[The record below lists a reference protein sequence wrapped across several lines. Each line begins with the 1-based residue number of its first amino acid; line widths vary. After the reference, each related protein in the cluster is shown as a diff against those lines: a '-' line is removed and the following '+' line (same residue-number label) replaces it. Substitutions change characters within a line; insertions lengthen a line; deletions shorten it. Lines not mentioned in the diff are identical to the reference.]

1 MNFLSMN
8 VGFDASS
15 FPVMQFSMSLIVG
28 LVVFGFAVVPTGSTA
43 SPKGGANK
51 KSHDVSY
58 ERHVVPLL
66 GRYCYSCHGNGKSKG
81 DLALDGYKGQADAIN
96 DPKTWE
102 RVLHNVRS
110 HVMPPE
116 KKPQP
121 SVEEADLIA
130 RWIET
135 QVFKCDCERP
145 DPGRVTLRRLN
156 RAEYNNTV
164 RDLVGVK
171 FQPAEDFPADDSG
184 YGFDNIGDVL
194 SVPPI
199 LIEKYLTAAEKIF
212 DAAIVAEDRAKARI
226 KRFEADSLGG
236 SAPGE
241 GVDGGARRLS
251 REGDLFVKFNFPQ
264 DGEYALRASAYGEQ
278 FGPEPPR
285 MRFQLGDQELQT
297 FDVPVEAGAAK
308 VYEVRLK
315 VKAGTNR
322 FSAAYLNNLVNNTAK
337 DRNKRGDRNLVI
349 EYLEIAG
356 PLDVVLPPLPATHRR
371 IFFRN
376 PGSTNNLE
384 YAREIIGRFAERAY
398 RRPVKPEEVERL
410 AAFVP
415 VAIRQGDS
423 FERGVQ
429 LALQAVLTSP
439 HFLFRG
445 ELQPEPNNPEAVY
458 PIGEYA
464 LASRLSYFLW
474 SSMPDDE
481 LFALASKGRL
491 RRNLEAQVK
500 RMLRDPK
507 SRALVDNF
515 AGQWLQ
521 LRNLRIA
528 TPDAKTFPEYD
539 ETLRTAM
546 ETETEMF
553 FHTIIR
559 EDRSVLDFLN
569 ANYTYLNER
578 LARHYGIKNV
588 RGDEFQRVSLRGT
601 GRAGILTQ
609 GAILTLTSNPTRT
622 SPVKRGKY
630 VLENILGT
638 PPPPP
643 PPDVPELKEA
653 KLTGTLR
660 QRLEQHRANPSCAS
674 CHARMDPIGFGFE
687 NFDGIGAW
695 RKKDGE
701 FFIDPAGQLVSGESF
716 KGSTDLTA
724 ILVKSKR
731 EEFTRCLAEK
741 MLTYALGRGL
751 EFYDKCA
758 LDQITAGLAKRRYRF
773 SALVLEVAQSVPFQ
787 QRRGEADKP
796 AAPDIAF

>member
-1 MNFLSMN
+1 MN
-8 VGFDASS
+8 VGSDTSS
-15 FPVMQFSMSLIVG
+15 FPVMQLSTSLIVG
-28 LVVFGFAVVPTGSTA
+28 FLLFALADVRIGTA
-43 SPKGGANK
+43 AATKAGGGKKGGVNR
-51 KSHDVSY
+51 DISY
-58 ERHVVPLL
+58 ERQVVPLL
-66 GRYCYSCHGNGKSKG
+66 DRYCYSCHGHGKSKG
-81 DLALDGYKGQADAIN
+81 DFTLDGYPGQADAVN

-102 RVLHNVRS
+102 RVLHNIRS

-121 SVEEADLIA
+121 TADEADVIA

-135 QVFKCDCERP
+135 QVFQYDCEHP

-156 RAEYNNTV
+156 RAEYNNTI
-164 RDLVGVK
+164 RDLVGVD
-171 FQPAEDFPADDSG
+171 FQPADDFPADDSG

-199 LIEKYLTAAEKIF
+199 LIEKYLAAAEKIL
-212 DAAIVAEDRAKARI
+212 DAAIVAEDRAKARV

-241 GVDGGARRLS
+241 GVDGGGRRLS
-251 REGDLFVKFNFPQ
+251 REGDLFVNFNFPQ
-264 DGEYALRASAYGEQ
+264 DADYALRASAYGEQ

-285 MRFQLGDQELQT
+285 MKFQLGNQELQT
-297 FDVPVEAGAAK
+297 FDVPVEVGEAK

-322 FSAAYLNNLVNNTAK
+322 FSAAYLNNLVNNTAR
-337 DRNKRGDRNLVI
+337 DRKKRGDRNLVI

-356 PLDVVLPPLPATHRR
+356 PLNVPLPPLPATHRR
-371 IFFRN
+371 LFFRD
-376 PGSTNNLE
+376 PAPTNTLE
-384 YAREIIGRFAERAY
+384 YAREIIGLFAERAY

-410 AAFVP
+410 AGLVSL
-415 VAIRQGDS
+415 AIRQGDT

-429 LALQAVLTSP
+429 LALQAVLVSP

-458 PIGEYA
+458 PINEYA

-474 SSMPDDE
+474 SSMPDGE
-481 LFALASKGRL
+481 LFALAAKGRL
-491 RRNLEAQVK
+491 RRSLETQVK
-500 RMLRDPK
+500 RMLKDPK

-521 LRNLRIA
+521 LRNLKIA
-528 TPDAKTFPEYD
+528 TPDAKMFPEYD
-539 ETLRTAM
+539 EPLRIAM
-546 ETETEMF
+546 ETETELF
-553 FHTIIR
+553 FQRIIR
-559 EDRSVLDFLN
+559 DDRSVLDFLN
-569 ANYTYLNER
+569 ANYSFVNER
-578 LARHYGIKNV
+578 LARHYGIKGV
-588 RGDEFQRVSLRGT
+588 KGDEFKRVSLRGT
-601 GRAGILTQ
+601 GRAGVLTQ

-643 PPDVPELKEA
+643 PPDVPELPEA

-660 QRLEQHRANPSCAS
+660 QRLEQHRENPSCAS

-695 RKKDGE
+695 RKQDGE
-701 FFIDPAGQLVSGESF
+701 FPIDPAGQLVSGESF
-716 KGSTDLTA
+716 KGSSDLA
-724 ILVKSKR
+724 EILVKSKR
-731 EEFTRCLAEK
+731 DEFTRCLAEK

-758 LDQITAGLAKRRYRF
+758 LDQITAGLARRRYKF
-773 SALVLEVAQSVPFQ
+773 SGLILEVVQSVPFQ
-787 QRRGEADKP
+787 QRRGEADKL
-796 AAPDIAF
+796 ATAENGF